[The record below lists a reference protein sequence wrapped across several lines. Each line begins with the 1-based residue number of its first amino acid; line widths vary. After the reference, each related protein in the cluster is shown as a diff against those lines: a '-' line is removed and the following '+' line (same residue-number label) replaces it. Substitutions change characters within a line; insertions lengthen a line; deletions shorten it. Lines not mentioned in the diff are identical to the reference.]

1 MLIFHDPIVEK
12 IHKHLESVGLRT
24 QILDSG
30 LMDFEYDYPRI
41 PLTGPSEGISDMGAM
56 KVFDSSI
63 DYLDIIKRKI
73 LEQSSFAPGGSSGL
87 GVFEYTTWKM
97 RFFLAL
103 PSSMT
108 LGPLNLGTLTKILK
122 QRFGSKVEDY
132 IWSGFGKLTTLPPGT
147 VYDDVTSILNS
158 DKELK
163 ELMLRALLKEKV
175 ISVSVY
181 SPKKKV
187 EQSGG
192 KESLAKV
199 MITSEWKPQKDLFL
213 DKHSL
218 GSYERI
224 AADLKGLITKLR
236 YVLENY

>member
-1 MLIFHDPIVEK
+1 MLIFHDPVVEK
-12 IHKHLESVGLRT
+12 IHKHLESLGLRT
-24 QILDSG
+24 QVLDSG

-41 PLTGPSEGISDMGAM
+41 PLTGPSEGTSNMGAM
-56 KVFDSSI
+56 KISDSSI
-63 DYLDIIKRKI
+63 DYLDILKRKI
-73 LEQSSFAPGGSSGL
+73 LERSSFAPGGSSGL
-87 GVFEYTTWKM
+87 GVFEYTTWKI
-97 RFFLAL
+97 RFFLSL
-103 PSSMT
+103 PASMT

-132 IWSGFGKLTTLPPGT
+132 IWSGYGKLTTLPPGT
-147 VYDDVTSILNS
+147 VYDDVTSVLNS